1 MMLALADIRSS
12 YGRIEAL
19 KGVSLDV
26 GQGEIVC
33 LIGSN
38 GAGKSTLLRAV
49 SGVQPI
55 TAGSISFQGRD
66 ITRLSPRARLD
77 LGIAQ
82 SPEGRQ
88 IFSPLTIEENL
99 VLGATCRPR
108 EAAASLERVYALFPV
123 LAERRRSAGG
133 ALSGGQQQM
142 LAIGRAL
149 MADPKLLLLDE
160 PSLGLSPLFVD
171 KILETI
177 VQLRNEGRTILLV
190 EQNAAAALEISD
202 RAYILKTGT
211 VAQQGASTDLMK
223 DSAVRDSYLG

>member
-1 MMLALADIRSS
+1 MLVVADLRSS

-19 KGVSLDV
+19 KGVTLEV
-26 GQGEIVC
+26 RQGEIVC

-38 GAGKSTLLRAV
+38 GVGKSTLLRAI

-55 TAGSISFQGRD
+55 TAGSIAFEGRE
-66 ITRLSPRARLD
+66 IGALTARARLA

-88 IFSPLTIEENL
+88 VFAPLTIEENL
-99 VLGATCRPR
+99 QMGATCRPKM
-108 EAAASLERVYALFPV
+108 AASSLERVYALFPV
-123 LAERRRSAGG
+123 LKERRYSAGG
-133 ALSGGQQQM
+133 TLSGGQQQM

-149 MADPKLLLLDE
+149 MAEPKLLLLDE

-177 VQLRNEGRTILLV
+177 VQLRTEGCTVLLI

-202 RAYILKTGT
+202 RAYVLKTGEIARQG
-211 VAQQGASTDLMK
+211 VATDLLN
-223 DSAVRDSYLG
+223 DPSVREAYLG